1 MSKLRIDWDEWF
13 SHTRLLP
20 QACIRDEKTGLQR
33 LATSKKAYEKY
44 KEIMC
49 GELGRAEEAEAQKT
63 AEERVDVRNYP
74 GMVDAETL
82 DKYMLEGLR
91 MALLDDDEF
100 YALHPELWEEHGVV
114 IKE

>member
-1 MSKLRIDWDEWF
+1 MSKLRIDCNKWF
-13 SHTRLLP
+13 SFSRCLP
-20 QACIRDEKTGLQR
+20 QECIRDEKTGLQR

-44 KEIMC
+44 KEIIC
-49 GELGRAEEAEAQKT
+49 GEAGRAEEAEAQKGG
-63 AEERVDVRNYP
+63 AQRVAVGRTYP
-74 GMVDAETL
+74 GVDEKTL

-100 YALHPELWEEHGVV
+100 YTLNPELWEEHGVV